1 MEIPIVKGKNKI
13 IRSHHIAICNIVIIT
28 SWLNQPKLSWIIPL
42 YKQLELWDTN
52 VSLFSMWHTMDAI
65 SKTAWVA
72 FAMSTDEG
80 AKYGDENEHI
90 YENAH

>member
-1 MEIPIVKGKNKI
+1 
-13 IRSHHIAICNIVIIT
+13 
-28 SWLNQPKLSWIIPL
+28 
-42 YKQLELWDTN
+42 
-52 VSLFSMWHTMDAI
+52 MDAI